1 MVALLYVLIFNI
13 EYVDHACIRAYK
25 LQSFILP
32 YDPTWLDSLWC
43 LVCWNLVLI
52 CGELKGWKFDP
63 TVVVL
68 RQSLGWL
75 GSDKA
80 PSLSWWPYKKR
91 GRKNYRTRQVHPNQ
105 GMSYTT
111 LDLCQLEGH
120 HQMWN
125 SRTVS
130 QNKPIFFLLNILC
143 FYNSVC

>member
-1 MVALLYVLIFNI
+1 MNGYLAVDLYVLIFNI
-13 EYVDHACIRAYK
+13 EYVDHACIRAHK

-91 GRKNYRTRQVHPNQ
+91 GRKNYRTRQVHP
-105 GMSYTT
+105 SPRDV
-111 LDLCQLEGH
+111 LH
-120 HQMWN
+120 HPRPLPARRP
-125 SRTVS
+125 SPDVEL
-130 QNKPIFFLLNILC
+130 QNREPKQAYFLSLKYFVLL
-143 FYNSVC
+143 